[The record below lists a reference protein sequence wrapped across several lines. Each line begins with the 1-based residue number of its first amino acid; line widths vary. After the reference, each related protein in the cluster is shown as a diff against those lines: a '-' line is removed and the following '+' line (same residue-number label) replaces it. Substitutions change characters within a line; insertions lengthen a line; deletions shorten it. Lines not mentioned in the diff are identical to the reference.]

1 MAQNRKAAVG
11 FIFITLVIDVTG
23 WGLIIPVLPKLLE
36 GMVKGGLSEATKYS
50 GWLTF
55 AYAIMQFIF
64 APVIGNLSDRYGR
77 RPVLLASL
85 LGFAIDYVFLAV
97 APTIFWLF
105 IGRIVAGIT
114 GASFTTAAAYIADV
128 STAETRAKNF
138 GLVGAA
144 FGLGFII
151 GPALGGLLG
160 ELGPRVPF
168 IAAAILTGLNFLYG
182 YFVLPESLPPEQRRK
197 FEWKRANPVGSFM
210 LLKKIS
216 RYYGIGFIIDTCL
229 YRSALRAK
237 HLEFFQY

>member
-1 MAQNRKAAVG
+1 M
-11 FIFITLVIDVTG
+11 
-23 WGLIIPVLPKLLE
+23 
-36 GMVKGGLSEATKYS
+36 
-50 GWLTF
+50 
-55 AYAIMQFIF
+55 
-64 APVIGNLSDRYGR
+64 
-77 RPVLLASL
+77 

-210 LLKKIS
+210 LLKKYPAIMGLVLS
-216 RYYGIGFIIDTCL
+216 LTLVYIAAHSVQSTWSFFNIEKFGWSEGLIGASLAVVGILVAVVQGGFLPVEVGLVFITGIKLGLQAGVLGLHFHVLCFN
-229 YRSALRAK
+229 SPV
-237 HLEFFQY
+237 FFTAYTGE